1 MLAQGRQNV
10 RATFPNGNLEFNVLE
25 HCLPHMSDERLK
37 EIVTY
42 LPWSKPLTPRFL
54 HVFQSLQQGEQGKN
68 APNTPPSTVTST
80 SSMPMRNQN
89 HITEHLPITVPPN
102 NHHSAVGSNS
112 GAHRFHPYNRHDGSS
127 SQGGAQAKVDASRD
141 PRLKLR
147 GNNGAANGN
156 GNVGSFMPAPS
167 NGNNGH
173 HNSDLSVR
181 NVINTSR
188 DPRTRR
194 WYRL

>member
-1 MLAQGRQNV
+1 
-10 RATFPNGNLEFNVLE
+10 
-25 HCLPHMSDERLK
+25 
-37 EIVTY
+37 
-42 LPWSKPLTPRFL
+42 
-54 HVFQSLQQGEQGKN
+54 
-68 APNTPPSTVTST
+68 
-80 SSMPMRNQN
+80 MRNQN
-89 HITEHLPITVPPN
+89 HITEHLPITAPPN

-127 SQGGAQAKVDASRD
+127 SQGGALAKVDASRD

-194 WYRL
+194 